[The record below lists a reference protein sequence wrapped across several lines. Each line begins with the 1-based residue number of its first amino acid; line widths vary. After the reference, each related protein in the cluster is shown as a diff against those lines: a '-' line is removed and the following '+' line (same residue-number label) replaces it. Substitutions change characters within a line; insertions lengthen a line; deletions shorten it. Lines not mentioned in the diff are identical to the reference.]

1 MQDHCIELLLSSP
14 QKVVVD
20 VREMTT
26 FRQRHATL
34 SCKDSSGA
42 APTIYENDRHF
53 YSQEN
58 ERFFATP

>member
-1 MQDHCIELLLSSP
+1 MELLLLSP
-14 QKVVVD
+14 QRVVVD
-20 VREMTT
+20 VRELMT

-34 SCKDSSGA
+34 SCKASSEA

-53 YSQEN
+53 YLQEN

>member
-20 VREMTT
+20 VRELTT
-26 FRQRHATL
+26 FRYRIATL
-34 SCKDSSGA
+34 LCKASSGA
-42 APTIYENDRHF
+42 APTVYEDAHF
-53 YSQEN
+53 YSQES